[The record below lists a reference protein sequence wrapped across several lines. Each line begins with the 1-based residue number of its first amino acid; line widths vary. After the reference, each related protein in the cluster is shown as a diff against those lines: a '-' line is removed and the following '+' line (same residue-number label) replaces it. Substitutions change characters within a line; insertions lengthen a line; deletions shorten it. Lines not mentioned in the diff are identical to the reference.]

1 MTSILELNDLELTL
15 HKGAEV
21 RYQSP
26 AMAIVRNDEL
36 LFGEPAVRLARI
48 HPQQAN
54 QQYFNRMNADPLP
67 QPIQKA
73 ANHADLVYLH
83 LKELA
88 ERNSEDTV
96 LAVPGTL
103 NGDQLGVLL
112 GICLLYTSDAADDS
126 IRV

>member
-15 HKGAEV
+15 HKGGEI

-36 LFGEPAVRLARI
+36 IFGEQAVRLARM

-54 QQYFNRMNADPLP
+54 QQYFNRMNGDPLP
-67 QPIQKA
+67 QPVRKA

-83 LKELA
+83 LQELA
-88 ERNSEDTV
+88 ASSPDDSV
-96 LAVPGTL
+96 LAVLTNNGPCEAPGECIL
-103 NGDQLGVLL
+103 QKK
-112 GICLLYTSDAADDS
+112 
-126 IRV
+126 